1 MGPPPYWYYPAG
13 TRNTPRDRLTFGVEF
28 EFGLA
33 TILKNEADPDEGD
46 TRAGRGI
53 DEENKPDELWSRSR
67 THIVNTLRQAGLSA
81 EASLHDYT
89 SKAWKPNDVR
99 AWGVKE
105 DDTIRCTGSGYRY
118 LATEIVSPPFY
129 FSIEA
134 IQEVKYVCT
143 LLSNKYRL
151 ACNNTCALHVHVGN
165 GSKGFNYETAQKLMA
180 TYFTFE
186 PQIEQIH
193 PPHRQNNLH
202 CPKLRKSTL
211 MTENVS
217 NKLRT
222 VSQGLARIFKGKRGA
237 IEELHKVTS
246 PAIKGPRGE
255 HLRSAITIGELLSVD
270 EKKTVEFRQH
280 EMTLDPARVENWI
293 RLCVGIIEFSD
304 TIEKDLL
311 EQFLETLIDQ
321 PVEALSLRE
330 VLESIGLL
338 READFYARRLAQG
351 TDL

>member
-1 MGPPPYWYYPAG
+1 MGPPPFWYYPAG
-13 TRNTPRDRLTFGVEF
+13 TQNAPRDRLTFGVEF

-33 TILKNEADPDEGD
+33 TILEDDGDPDDGD
-46 TRAGRGI
+46 PRAGRGI
-53 DEENKPDELWSRSR
+53 DVDNKPDELWSRSR
-67 THIVNTLRQAGLSA
+67 NHIVNTLRQAGIPA
-81 EASLHDYT
+81 EASLHNYT
-89 SKAWKPNDVR
+89 SKAWKPDNIK

-105 DDTIRCTGSGYRY
+105 DDTIRCTGTGYRY
-118 LATEIVSPPFY
+118 LATEVVSPPFY

-143 LLSNKYRL
+143 LLSNNYRL
-151 ACNNTCALHVHVGN
+151 VCNNTCALHVHVGN
-165 GSKGFNYETAQKLMA
+165 GRKGFNYETAQKLMA

-193 PPHRQNNLH
+193 PPHRVDNYH

-211 MTENVS
+211 MTTKVI

-222 VSQGLARIFKGKRGA
+222 VRQGLARIFKGQEA
-237 IEELHKVTS
+237 TIEELHKDTTPEV
-246 PAIKGPRGE
+246 KGSYGE
-255 HLRSAITIGELLSVD
+255 TRRSAVTIGELLSLD

-280 EMTLDPARVENWI
+280 EMTLDPMRVDHWI

-311 EQFLETLIDQ
+311 EQFLDTLIDQ
-321 PVEALSLRE
+321 PVEDLSLRE
-330 VLESIGLL
+330 VLESIGLP

-351 TDL
+351 MDV